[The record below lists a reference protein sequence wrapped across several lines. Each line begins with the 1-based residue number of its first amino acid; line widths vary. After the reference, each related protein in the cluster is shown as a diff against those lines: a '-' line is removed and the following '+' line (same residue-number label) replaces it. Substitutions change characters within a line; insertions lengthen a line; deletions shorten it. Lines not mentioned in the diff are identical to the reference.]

1 MAPDEKAFFCCI
13 QHPGGNDVAGTEFDA
28 ARWEGAPVPSHF
40 PDGGDS
46 WPRSAVV
53 IITRDDGGRIGD

>member
-1 MAPDEKAFFCCI
+1 
-13 QHPGGNDVAGTEFDA
+13 
-28 ARWEGAPVPSHF
+28 VPSHF